1 MVSGITVWI
10 STHFYTPLE
19 WHCCN
24 QPAIIIDKSGLF
36 ATIRTIQVE
45 IMEYVY
51 LNGEFLPSEEAH
63 ISVFDQGFLYGDGI
77 FESFR
82 SVCGQLYQFDQHYQR
97 LLQSAEALAY
107 PIHLSQKDLERIL
120 DELQLRNNISNAYFR
135 ITITRGPGQIGFKR
149 EMAGKLTWLI
159 MARVFAGFDETHY
172 QDGIRLSLAQTRR
185 NAPEAISPK
194 IKSISNL
201 NSLLGKLEA
210 KASGAFEVIMLNNKD
225 HICEGASSN
234 IFWTKGHWVFTPDVS
249 TGLLEGVTRATIMHL
264 CEQELNLRV
273 ITGEF
278 KLQDL
283 KFADEVFISST
294 SLEVMPVTKVDNFT
308 INQGMVGP
316 IAVKLRRAMQ
326 KEMRRS

>member
-1 MVSGITVWI
+1 
-10 STHFYTPLE
+10 
-19 WHCCN
+19 
-24 QPAIIIDKSGLF
+24 
-36 ATIRTIQVE
+36 
-45 IMEYVY
+45 MEYVY
-51 LNGEFLPSEEAH
+51 LNGEFVRSEEAQ
-63 ISVFDQGFLYGDGI
+63 ISAFDQGLLYGDGI

-82 SVCGQLYQFDQHYQR
+82 SVGGCLYQFDLHYQR

-107 PIHLSQKDLERIL
+107 PIQLGQKALEQIL
-120 DELQLRNNISNAYFR
+120 YELQQRNHITNAYFR

-149 EMAGKLTWLI
+149 EMAGALTWLI
-159 MARVFAGFDETHY
+159 MAREFAGFEEPHY
-172 QDGIRLSLAQTRR
+172 QYGIQLSLAQTRR

-210 KASGAFEVIMLNNKD
+210 KAAGAFEVIMLNNKD

-234 IFWTKGHWVFTPDVS
+234 IFWTKGHWVFTPDAS
-249 TGLLEGVTRATIMHL
+249 TGLLEGVTRATIMKL
-264 CEQELNLRV
+264 SEQKLNLRV

-294 SLEVMPVTKVDNFT
+294 SLEVMPVVKVDDFT

-326 KEMRRS
+326 EEMKKTRPI